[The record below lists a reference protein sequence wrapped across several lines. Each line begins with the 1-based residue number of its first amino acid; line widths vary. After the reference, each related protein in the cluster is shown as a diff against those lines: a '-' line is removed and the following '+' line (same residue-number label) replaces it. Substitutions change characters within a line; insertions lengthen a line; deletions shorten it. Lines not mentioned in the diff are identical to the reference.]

1 MMPYYDMICGGF
13 VSWTK
18 KATPAL
24 VAIFVIQLIA
34 ASSQAIAAD
43 YPDHT
48 IKVVTPFAPGAASDV
63 QLRFLAE
70 KMGKALHVGVVV
82 ENRPG
87 SGGVAAG
94 KAVSNA
100 APDGYTIGWV
110 GNSNAIGVS
119 LFQEPFDPRV
129 EMRPIVGV
137 SEFANLFVTND
148 RSQFH
153 TLQDVIQFAH
163 ENPNKLNI
171 GTSGA
176 GTSNNLVAHL
186 FALQTDAKVTIV
198 PYRGPSELQIAIERG
213 DIDLLV
219 NAYAG
224 LQGVLEAH
232 KVRALAITSAKRDP
246 ELPDVPT
253 MAEAGVADFVATSWN
268 AFYGPKKMPSEAVK
282 VLEAAVTTILHEPDT
297 VAKFKSLG
305 FDAIEMP
312 ADQLGKRMEDEVDR
326 WRKVIEA
333 AGIEKQ

>member
-1 MMPYYDMICGGF
+1 MFYYDMICSGF
-13 VSWTK
+13 AAWTK
-18 KATPAL
+18 KAMPTL
-24 VAIFVIQLIA
+24 VAIFVIQLVT

-63 QLRFLAE
+63 ELRFLAE
-70 KMGKALHVGVVV
+70 KMSKTLHVGVVV

-87 SGGVAAG
+87 SGGVVAG
-94 KAVSNA
+94 KMVSNA
-100 APDGYTIGWV
+100 APDGYTIAWV

-119 LFQEPFDPRV
+119 LFREPFDPRE

-148 RSQFH
+148 KSQFH
-153 TLQDVIQFAH
+153 TLQDVIKFAR

-186 FALQTDAKVTIV
+186 FALQSDLKVTIV

-224 LQGVLEAH
+224 LQGVLQAH
-232 KVRALAITSAKRDP
+232 QVRALAITSANRDL
-246 ELPDVPT
+246 ELPDVPNNGRSGGCEFCGYLLERFLWT
-253 MAEAGVADFVATSWN
+253 EGN
-268 AFYGPKKMPSEAVK
+268 AIGGR
-282 VLEAAVTTILHEPDT
+282 
-297 VAKFKSLG
+297 KSLG
-305 FDAIEMP
+305 SGRHHDPQRSRHCREI
-312 ADQLGKRMEDEVDR
+312 QVDR
-326 WRKVIEA
+326 IRRYGDGTRPAWKAHGE
-333 AGIEKQ
+333 

>member
-1 MMPYYDMICGGF
+1 MFYYYVICSGF
-13 VSWTK
+13 VAWTK
-18 KATPAL
+18 KAMPTL
-24 VAIFVIQLIA
+24 VAIFIIPLVT
-34 ASSQAIAAD
+34 ASSQATAAD

-63 QLRFLAE
+63 ELRFLAE
-70 KMGKALHVGVVV
+70 KMSKALHVSVVV

-87 SGGVAAG
+87 SGGVVAG
-94 KAVSNA
+94 KTVTNA

-110 GNSNAIGVS
+110 GNSNAISVS
-119 LFQEPFDPRV
+119 LFREPFNPRK

-148 RSQFH
+148 KSPFH
-153 TLQDVIQFAH
+153 TLQDVIKFAH
-163 ENPNKLNI
+163 GNPNTLNI

-186 FALQTDAKVTIV
+186 FALQSDLKVTIV

-224 LQGVLEAH
+224 LQGVLQAH
-232 KVRALAITSAKRDP
+232 QVRALAITSAKRDP

-253 MAEAGVADFVATSWN
+253 MAEAGVANFVATSWN
-268 AFYGPKKMPSEAVK
+268 AFYGPKGMPSEDVK
-282 VLEAAVTTILHEPDT
+282 VLEVAVTTILQDPDT
-297 VAKFKSLG
+297 VAKFKSIG
-305 FDAIEMP
+305 FDVIAMAP
-312 ADQLGKRMEDEVDR
+312 DQLGKRMEDEIDR
-326 WRKVIEA
+326 WHIVIEA

>member
-1 MMPYYDMICGGF
+1 MLLTPRQRSAIDSLRGEPAISRKLDGMGDGDIHGWKYVVSLDLPGGASCRFDITVPHLGVRMRRGCEVIEKQRAGGVMSDYDMLCSGF
-13 VSWTK
+13 VAWAK

-24 VAIFVIQLIA
+24 VAIFVIQLVT

-43 YPDHT
+43 YPGHT

-63 QLRFLAE
+63 ELRFLAE
-70 KMGKALHVGVVV
+70 KMSKALHVGVVV

-100 APDGYTIGWV
+100 APDGYTIAWV
-110 GNSNAIGVS
+110 GNSNAIAVS
-119 LFQEPFDPRV
+119 LFREPFDPRV

-137 SEFANLFVTND
+137 SDFANLFVTND
-148 RSQFH
+148 KSPFH
-153 TLQDVIQFAH
+153 TLQDVIKFAH

-186 FALQTDAKVTIV
+186 FALQADIKVTIV

-219 NAYAG
+219 NAYA
-224 LQGVLEAH
+224 
-232 KVRALAITSAKRDP
+232 SAGACWMRQSQSVGNHIGQARP
-246 ELPDVPT
+246 
-253 MAEAGVADFVATSWN
+253 
-268 AFYGPKKMPSEAVK
+268 
-282 VLEAAVTTILHEPDT
+282 
-297 VAKFKSLG
+297 
-305 FDAIEMP
+305 
-312 ADQLGKRMEDEVDR
+312 
-326 WRKVIEA
+326 
-333 AGIEKQ
+333 